1 MKRMHRSRFS
11 IAGAM
16 VGLLAL
22 LLSQSSRGQDASV
35 PGALPP
41 SPTQLSLDGR
51 GNLYFLDA
59 YGDAVRVVASG
70 SGQIASLPSVPH
82 PKAGGIYTL
91 LGEGANPNPAVLFSL
106 NHAEGLAVDAEGN
119 VFISDSGNDR
129 ILAVSAGT
137 MLPGQVEKP
146 SAGSVYRVGG
156 GSEGNEAGNSG
167 PALAARLHH
176 PAGLAA
182 DRAGNLYIADSGS
195 EQIRVIFRGGKVA
208 GLGVDAVSGD
218 IYALAGQYLHA
229 CTAQSEIE
237 CGDGGPASAALLN
250 WPESVGVDAA
260 GTIYIGE
267 SGSHSLRVVYRA
279 GNARGLKNAET
290 GSIYSVS
297 LDGSSGGSAGSNH
310 LAHAAG
316 QLAFDEAGDLFVA
329 DGSGKAIRKIDGSGH
344 VSKVFGTTGSV
355 CAAATDAYGD
365 GCPPS
370 SALLSYPVGLVV
382 DATGDLLVSD
392 PAEGRIRKVSAASS
406 PIESLFI
413 SAAPDAV
420 ANLNSIPATNAPQ
433 TQLKVSS
440 RIKSNAQP
448 AAGTIDSVAGS
459 PTATGTFPA
468 NGSGG
473 PALDFML
480 NSPAGLALDENAN
493 LYVGIPV
500 AIAGIYEGGTIS
512 PLIREIS
519 SSPTQNYIYDV
530 AGDVANTIAPGNGDG
545 GPAHTTGLSAPQG
558 IRSDASGDLYFAD
571 ATAVLRIDSQS
582 TDADVIAGSYSQSG
596 YTGDGGPAVA
606 ATFLAPEGIALD
618 GTKNVFI
625 TDIVSNVVRMIYQG
639 GTVPK
644 ILQEALTAQ
653 SLPAPTAGYIYTVV
667 GGGTSSADNGISPTA
682 AQLNGPYGVFVDGN
696 EDVYVTDGGN
706 YRVLRIDGTTGLLTR
721 IAGQYGVGCS
731 SGNCG
736 DGGPATDATFA
747 YPEDVSVD
755 DAGNVFISDYSASA
769 IRKIDSSGTISLIAG
784 TELSSGFSGDGGP
797 ATSALLGIPNYITLD
812 SAGNLY
818 FTDDGN
824 NDLRVIY
831 GVATIYRPQT
841 ITFATIP
848 TQTYGV
854 KPLTLSATDPSG
866 SAIVYKVDSGPATV
880 SGSTLTI
887 TGAGTVT
894 VEADVAAGSGYAAA
908 SATQSFTVNPA
919 VLSVTAGD
927 LSRQY
932 GQPNPSLTSDYSF
945 SGFVDADTPSSVV
958 TGAPSLTT
966 NCPTT
971 TPSGQT
977 CPIVITQG
985 TLSAGTNY
993 SLVFLN
999 GTLTIAGGE
1008 LQTIT
1013 FPALPASV
1021 TYGVAPLPLGATSNS
1036 GLPITYTVSPPA
1048 NAQVSG
1054 SSLSILAAGSFTI
1067 TASQAGNSTY
1077 GAATPVTQ
1085 TITVSQAPLTV
1096 AASNLT
1102 RIQGIA
1108 NPSLTYTISGFVN
1121 GDTQSNAVSGTPVLA
1136 TTATI
1141 DSPIANY
1148 PITITQGTLLAKNYT
1163 FTFVNGILSVI
1174 AAKPQTITF
1183 NALPNVIYG
1192 AGPLSLTATST
1203 SGLPISYSVTGPAS
1217 LSGSTL
1223 RINGV
1228 GTISVSATQAGNDV
1242 YGAATAVT
1250 QTFSVSPAV
1259 LTVAGANLTLAYGSF
1274 VLASYKAGQLYTITG
1289 FVYSDTSAVVAGSPL
1304 ITTTASVAT
1313 AAGLTLP
1320 LNIRQGTLTTQ
1331 NYTFV
1336 FVNGSVT
1343 VTGTQGLSIGANP
1356 ANLSIPQGHFLQT
1369 TIAVNPSQG
1378 WTGAVTLSCGTLPQ
1392 NVTCVFSPATFTIT
1406 TSNAPAS
1413 TLTVNT
1419 DSTVILQAQRRP
1431 DSRSSALTAAACW
1444 MGTLSVCFLFRR
1456 RWPEGKSRDFWSVS
1470 LCLILMFGMIGL
1482 AACGSGGNSTVGLAQ
1497 PGTSTVT
1504 VTATGTG
1511 STATAS
1517 PNFITTVPVS
1527 IDITK

>member
-1 MKRMHRSRFS
+1 MKIKHRPRFQFS
-11 IAGAM
+11 IAGAV

-22 LLSQSSRGQDASV
+22 LLSQSSRGQEVASV
-35 PGALPP
+35 SGTLLP

-59 YGDAVRVVASG
+59 YGDVLRVVASG
-70 SGQIASLPSVPH
+70 NGPIATLPSVPH
-82 PKAGGIYTL
+82 PKAGGVYTL
-91 LGEGANPNPAVLFSL
+91 LGEGANPTPAVSFSL

-119 VFISDSGNDR
+119 VFVSDSGNDR

-137 MLPGQVEKP
+137 MLPGLVEKP

-156 GSEGNEAGNSG
+156 GSGSDEAGNNG

-182 DRAGNLYIADSGS
+182 DHAGNLYIADSGS
-195 EQIRVIFRGGKVA
+195 EQIRVIFRGGNVA
-208 GLGVDAVSGD
+208 GLGADAVSGD
-218 IYALAGQYLHA
+218 IYALAGQYLHL
-229 CTAQSEIE
+229 CTAQRETA

-260 GTIYIGE
+260 GNIYIGE
-267 SGSHSLRVVYRA
+267 SGGHSLRVVYRA
-279 GNARGLKNAET
+279 GNARGLKNVET
-290 GSIYSVS
+290 GSIYSVW
-297 LDGSSGGSAGSNH
+297 LDASSGRPSGSKP
-310 LAHAAG
+310 LAHAIG
-316 QLAFDEAGDLFVA
+316 QLAFDQAGDLFVA
-329 DGSGKAIRKIDGSGH
+329 DGSGKTIRKIDGGGH
-344 VSKVFGTTGSV
+344 VYKVFGTTGSV

-370 SALLSYPVGLVV
+370 SALLSHPVGLVV
-382 DATGDLLVSD
+382 DATGDLLVGD
-392 PAEGRIRKVSAASS
+392 PAEGCIRKLSVASS
-406 PIESLFI
+406 FVESLYL
-413 SAAPDAV
+413 SATSEV
-420 ANLNSIPATNAPQ
+420 AANTA
-433 TQLKVSS
+433 LKVSS

-493 LYVGIPV
+493 VYVGILS
-500 AIAGIYEGGTIS
+500 AIAGVYEGGTVS
-512 PLIREIS
+512 PLISEIS

-530 AGDVANTIAPGNGDG
+530 GGDVANTIAPGNGDG
-545 GPAHTTGLSAPQG
+545 GPAHTAGLSAPQG
-558 IRSDASGDLYFAD
+558 IRSDASGNLYFAD
-571 ATAVLRIDSQS
+571 ATAVLRIDAQT

-606 ATFLAPEGIALD
+606 ATLLAPEGIALD
-618 GTKNVFI
+618 GANNVFI
-625 TDIVSNVVRMIYQG
+625 TDVSNNVVRMIYQG

-667 GGGTSSADNGISPTA
+667 GGGTSAADNGISPIT
-682 AQLNGPYGVFVDGN
+682 AQLSAPYGVFVDGN
-696 EDVYVTDGGN
+696 ENVYVTDGGN
-706 YRVLRIDGTTGLLTR
+706 YRVLRIDATTGLLTR
-721 IAGQYGVGCS
+721 IAGQYGVACS

-747 YPEDVSVD
+747 YPEDVAVD
-755 DAGNVFISDYSASA
+755 DASNVFISDYSASA

-797 ATSALLGIPNYITLD
+797 ATSALLGIPNYMTLD

-831 GVATIYRPQT
+831 GVATVYQPQT

-848 TQTYGV
+848 TQTYGA
-854 KPLTLSATDPSG
+854 KPVTLSATDTSG

-880 SGSTLTI
+880 TGSTLNL

-908 SATQSFTVNPA
+908 SASQSFTVNTA
-919 VLSVTAGD
+919 VLTVTAGD

-932 GQPNPSLTSDYSF
+932 GQPNPTLTNDYSF
-945 SGFVDADTPSSVV
+945 SGFVDGDTQSSVV
-958 TGAPSLTT
+958 TGAPTLTT
-966 NCPTT
+966 NCPST

-977 CPIVITQG
+977 CPIVVTQG

-993 SLVFLN
+993 TLVFVN

-1008 LQTIT
+1008 PQTIT

-1021 TYGVAPLPLGATSNS
+1021 TYGVAPLPLGATSTS
-1036 GLPITYTVSPPA
+1036 GLPITYAVSPPA
-1048 NAQVSG
+1048 NAQVLG
-1054 SSLSILAAGSFTI
+1054 SSLSILAAGTFTI

-1077 GAATPVTQ
+1077 GAATPITQ
-1085 TITVSQAPLTV
+1085 TISVNLAPLTV

-1108 NPSLTYTISGFVN
+1108 NPPLTYTISGFVN
-1121 GDTQSNAVSGTPVLA
+1121 GDTQSSAVSGSPVLA
-1136 TTATI
+1136 TTAAI
-1141 DSPIANY
+1141 DSPIADY
-1148 PITITQGTLLAKNYT
+1148 PITITQGTLVAKNYN
-1163 FTFVNGILSVI
+1163 FTFVNGILRVI

-1183 NALPNVIYG
+1183 NALPNVTYG
-1192 AGPLSLTATST
+1192 AGPISLTATST

-1228 GTISVSATQAGNDV
+1228 GAILVSATQTGNDV

-1259 LTVAGANLTLAYGSF
+1259 LIVAGAHLTLGYGSF
-1274 VLASYKAGQLYTITG
+1274 VLASYNTAQLYTMTG
-1289 FVYSDTSAVVAGSPL
+1289 FVYSDTSAVVAGAPL
-1304 ITTTASVAT
+1304 ITTTASSAT

-1320 LNIRQGTLTTQ
+1320 LNISQGTLIAQ

-1343 VTGTQGLSIGANP
+1343 ITGTQSLSVGANP
-1356 ANLSIPQGHFLQT
+1356 TSLSIAQGHFVQT
-1369 TIAVNPSQG
+1369 TIAVNPSEG
-1378 WTGAVTLSCGTLPQ
+1378 WTGSVTLSCGTLPQ
-1392 NVTCVFSPATFTIT
+1392 NVTCVFSPATYTIT
-1406 TSNAPAS
+1406 TSKAPTS

-1419 DSTVILQAQRRP
+1419 DSTVILQAQRKP
-1431 DSRSSALTAAACW
+1431 GSRSTALAAAACW
-1444 MGTLSVCFLFRR
+1444 IGTLSVCFLFRS
-1456 RWPEGKSRDFWSVS
+1456 RWPEGKLRGFWSAS
-1470 LCLILMFGMIGL
+1470 LCVILMFGMIGL

-1497 PGTSTVT
+1497 PGMSTVT

-1511 STATAS
+1511 SAATVS

-1527 IDITK
+1527 IDITQ